1 MVTPD
6 EINSLFVKNT
16 PSDSTSSSSNG
27 NKVTPSNSKNT
38 RRNDINLF
46 GESISTSSD
55 DTNSF
60 DDEEQ
65 GDSDSDEKVGSQSG
79 GLTGFA
85 NSLKEKL
92 TSAYNKAASNVEM
105 LDDERNDEE
114 TSFFQQSSSSSTTT
128 STATSTSAI
137 SSYDSNNDEDDARLE
152 DAAIPQ
158 WLVNADKDAEKAKK
172 ALKNK
177 RKKKITD
184 DWRFWASIIATIGF
198 ATAFYQVYQQTGGFS
213 PDITPFSSIG
223 ADILNG
229 KGTTGG
235 DELII

>member
-16 PSDSTSSSSNG
+16 PSDSTSTTNS
-27 NKVTPSNSKNT
+27 NKVTPSNSKST

-55 DTNSF
+55 DNTGF
-60 DDEEQ
+60 DDEELEEE
-65 GDSDSDEKVGSQSG
+65 DEKLGSG

-158 WLVNADKDAEKAKK
+158 WLVKADKDAEKAKK

>member
-16 PSDSTSSSSNG
+16 PSDSTSSTSNS
-27 NKVTPSNSKNT
+27 NKVTPSNNKST
-38 RRNDINLF
+38 RRNNINLF

-55 DTNSF
+55 DNTNSF

-65 GDSDSDEKVGSQSG
+65 EDSDSDEKVGSQSG
-79 GLTGFA
+79 GGGLTGFA
-85 NSLKEKL
+85 NSLKEKF
-92 TSAYNKAASNVEM
+92 TSAYNKAASNVDM

-114 TSFFQQSSSSSTTT
+114 TSFFQQSTSTSTT
-128 STATSTSAI
+128 TSTSAI

-158 WLVNADKDAEKAKK
+158 WLVKADKDAENAKK

-177 RKKKITD
+177 RKKKISD

>member
-1 MVTPD
+1 MTAYD
-6 EINSLFVKNT
+6 
-16 PSDSTSSSSNG
+16 SSNNG
-27 NKVTPSNSKNT
+27 
-38 RRNDINLF
+38 
-46 GESISTSSD
+46 
-55 DTNSF
+55 
-60 DDEEQ
+60 
-65 GDSDSDEKVGSQSG
+65 
-79 GLTGFA
+79 
-85 NSLKEKL
+85 
-92 TSAYNKAASNVEM
+92 
-105 LDDERNDEE
+105 
-114 TSFFQQSSSSSTTT
+114 
-128 STATSTSAI
+128 
-137 SSYDSNNDEDDARLE
+137 EDDARLE

-158 WLVNADKDAEKAKK
+158 WLVKADKDAEKAKK